1 MQDPEGRT
9 VGATFLRNNLS
20 KHSVGIDLKADAGK
34 QLFLDL
40 VPHFDVVAENFKAG
54 TMDRLGLGYED
65 VRAVHPG
72 VIYVSVSGFGN
83 RDDSPYREWPAYAS
97 IVEAMSGIY
106 AWAQRP
112 GEPPRPNPMGAIGD
126 ISSALFAVIGIL
138 AALRHRDRTGV
149 GQYVDIA
156 MLDAVVAMT
165 DVVSNLYSLGQ
176 RPDEP
181 LPMILDAFLAK
192 DGYLNMQ
199 VVREHQ
205 FVALVKLIDRP
216 EWADDP
222 RFAERLGWA
231 EHLESDI
238 RPAIEAWLADKTRL
252 EATDLLSKVG
262 IAAGPVHT
270 SPEII
275 ADEHVA
281 KRHMIVEME
290 RTDGVADPVLIP
302 GNPVKLSAVA
312 EGPETADP
320 LGGRAHHQG
329 PPGRARPVGCG
340 AGPAP
345 GRRGHHLKRALVLV
359 TAAVL
364 VAACGGDDAAGPAST
379 TAPAPTASVAPPT
392 STPLACSDLA
402 EQYLDTFFA
411 LGAGTPEDPEATHVR
426 LPRQALRAIN
436 QQATDAGCRDF
447 VDVACSA
454 YAELAAQGIEAV
466 NAEAPADC

>member
-1 MQDPEGRT
+1 MRLGEVVPGEGPDNGKPLDGVRVLAAEQMQALPYATQLLGRLGAEVVKVEHPVQGESGRGAAPAMTDPEGRT

-20 KHSVGIDLKADAGK
+20 KHSVGIDLKADAGRK
-34 QLFLDL
+34 LFLDL

-54 TMDRLGLGYED
+54 TMDRLGLGYD
-65 VRAVHPG
+65 DARAVHPG
-72 VIYVSVSGFGN
+72 VVYVSVSGFGN

-97 IVEAMSGIY
+97 IVEAMSGVY

-112 GEPPRPNPMGAIGD
+112 GEPPRPNPVGALGD

-181 LPMILDAFLAK
+181 LPMILDAFRAK
-192 DGYLNMQ
+192 DGYLNVQ

-205 FVALVKLIDRP
+205 FVALVKLIGKP
-216 EWADDP
+216 EWAEDP
-222 RFAERLGWA
+222 RFAERIGWA

-252 EATDLLSKVG
+252 EATRLLSEVG
-262 IAAGPVHT
+262 IAAGPVQT

-281 KRHMIVEME
+281 RRHMIVEME

-312 EGPETADP
+312 EGPETRIPWVGEHTINVLQAE
-320 LGGRAHHQG
+320 LGLSG
-329 PPGRARPVGCG
+329 V
-340 AGPAP
+340 
-345 GRRGHHLKRALVLV
+345 
-359 TAAVL
+359 
-364 VAACGGDDAAGPAST
+364 
-379 TAPAPTASVAPPT
+379 
-392 STPLACSDLA
+392 
-402 EQYLDTFFA
+402 ELD
-411 LGAGTPEDPEATHVR
+411 
-426 LPRQALRAIN
+426 QLRADGVI
-436 QQATDAGCRDF
+436 T
-447 VDVACSA
+447 
-454 YAELAAQGIEAV
+454 
-466 NAEAPADC
+466 

>member
-1 MQDPEGRT
+1 LVGRVVVGPTLPGMRLGEVVPGEGPDNGKPLEGIRVLAAEQMQALPYATQLLGRLGAEVVKVEHPVHGESGRGAAPAMQDPEGRT

-54 TMDRLGLGYED
+54 TMDRLGLGYEGI
-65 VRAVHPG
+65 RAVHPG

-165 DVVSNLYSLGQ
+165 DVVSNLWSLGQ

-205 FVALVKLIDRP
+205 FVALVKLIGRP
-216 EWADDP
+216 EWAEDP
-222 RFAERLGWA
+222 RFAERIGWA

-252 EATDLLSKVG
+252 EATELLSKVG

-290 RTDGVADPVLIP
+290 RTDGVTEAR
-302 GNPVKLSAVA
+302 NPAAEEFGEGRLEELLTARDESAEA
-312 EGPETADP
+312 T
-320 LGGRAHHQG
+320 
-329 PPGRARPVGCG
+329 
-340 AGPAP
+340 
-345 GRRGHHLKRALVLV
+345 LVV
-359 TAAVL
+359 VDDAVL
-364 VAACGGDDAAGPAST
+364 HHTG
-379 TAPAPTASVAPPT
+379 
-392 STPLACSDLA
+392 
-402 EQYLDTFFA
+402 E
-411 LGAGTPEDPEATHVR
+411 
-426 LPRQALRAIN
+426 
-436 QQATDAGCRDF
+436 
-447 VDVACSA
+447 
-454 YAELAAQGIEAV
+454 
-466 NAEAPADC
+466 AEAFDDVTMVGLRWGMPSD

>member
-1 MQDPEGRT
+1 VRIGEVVGADRAAYGKPLDGVRVLALEQMQALPFATQLLGRLGAEVVKVEHPVHGESGRGASPAMKDPEGRT

-20 KHSVGIDLKADAGK
+20 KRSVGLDLKAPEGR

-40 VPHFDVVAENFKAG
+40 VPRFDIVCENFKAG
-54 TMDRLGLGYED
+54 TMDRLGLGYDELK
-65 VRAVHPG
+65 AVHPG
-72 VIYVSVSGFGN
+72 VIYLSVSGFGN
-83 RDDSPYREWPAYAS
+83 TGDSPYRSWPAYAS

-126 ISSALFAVIGIL
+126 ISSALFAVIGVL

-156 MLDAVVAMT
+156 MLDAVVSMT
-165 DVVSNLYSLGQ
+165 DVVSNLWSLGQ

-181 LPMILDAFLAK
+181 LPLILDAFQAQ

-205 FVALVKLIDRP
+205 FAALVALIGRP
-216 EWADDP
+216 EWKDDP
-222 RFAERLGWA
+222 RFAERSGWA
-231 EHLESDI
+231 EHLESDL

-252 EATDLLSKVG
+252 DATHLLSDVG

-312 EGPETADP
+312 QGPETRVPWVSEHTDEVLEAELGLSAD
-320 LGGRAHHQG
+320 
-329 PPGRARPVGCG
+329 
-340 AGPAP
+340 
-345 GRRGHHLKRALVLV
+345 
-359 TAAVL
+359 
-364 VAACGGDDAAGPAST
+364 
-379 TAPAPTASVAPPT
+379 
-392 STPLACSDLA
+392 DLA
-402 EQYLDTFFA
+402 E
-411 LGAGTPEDPEATHVR
+411 
-426 LPRQALRAIN
+426 LRAEGVI
-436 QQATDAGCRDF
+436 T
-447 VDVACSA
+447 
-454 YAELAAQGIEAV
+454 
-466 NAEAPADC
+466 

>member
-1 MQDPEGRT
+1 MRLGDVVPGEGPDNGKPLDGIRVLAAEQMQALPYATQLLGRLGADVVKVEHPVHGESGRGATPAMADPKGRT

-20 KHSVGIDLKADAGK
+20 KKSVGLDLKAPAGK

-40 VPHFDVVAENFKAG
+40 VPQFDVVAENFKAG

-112 GEPPRPNPMGAIGD
+112 GEPPRPNPVGALGD
-126 ISSALFAVIGIL
+126 ISSALFGVIGIL
-138 AALRHRDRTGV
+138 AAIRHRDCTGV

-165 DVVSNLYSLGQ
+165 DVVSNLWSLGQ
-176 RPDEP
+176 HPDAP
-181 LPMILDAFLAK
+181 LPMILDAFAAK

-205 FVALVKLIDRP
+205 FVALVGLIGRP
-216 EWADDP
+216 EWVDDP

-252 EATDLLSKVG
+252 EATHLLSDVG

-290 RTDGVADPVLIP
+290 RTDGVTEPVLIP

-312 EGPETADP
+312 EGPETRIPWVGEHTTEVLQAE
-320 LGGRAHHQG
+320 LGLSG
-329 PPGRARPVGCG
+329 V
-340 AGPAP
+340 
-345 GRRGHHLKRALVLV
+345 
-359 TAAVL
+359 
-364 VAACGGDDAAGPAST
+364 
-379 TAPAPTASVAPPT
+379 
-392 STPLACSDLA
+392 
-402 EQYLDTFFA
+402 ELD
-411 LGAGTPEDPEATHVR
+411 
-426 LPRQALRAIN
+426 QLRADGVI
-436 QQATDAGCRDF
+436 T
-447 VDVACSA
+447 
-454 YAELAAQGIEAV
+454 
-466 NAEAPADC
+466 